1 MKKII
6 AVGVAAALALCASA
20 EVKTATPFADG
31 MVLQRGRS
39 VPVWGTAAP
48 GEAVTV
54 SFAGQTKTTAAG
66 ADGKW
71 RVDLDAMEASRENRT
86 MTVAGAAN
94 TEEIKD
100 VLVGEVWFAS
110 GQSNMQCP
118 IWGDNPRYRD
128 GQGAVMTRM
137 TRRPFIR
144 YSKTPCKWS
153 AEPLVNWKAQW
164 RDFSPAALAHQPL
177 SAVAF
182 YYALEIYDAL
192 EIPVGIIDSSWGGTC
207 IQTWTPRAGLQKY
220 PSLKV
225 YAERKVET
233 DKEKAGKSPHQQP
246 TALWNGMVAAY
257 APFALRGMI
266 WYQGCSN
273 KDHGSLYC
281 DMMHALYDGWS
292 AAFENDAMR
301 LYFAQLAPFKND
313 FHRVRMAQVRFAA
326 EEPNA
331 ALAVI
336 CDVGNLADIHPN
348 DKETVAR
355 RLALHALK
363 RDYGFDEI
371 IDNSPALESG
381 RVEDGKFV
389 LSFSNASGWYIYRP
403 DRTTDN
409 LGFDIAG
416 LDGKFV
422 PAKLLNAVDNKGN
435 VKGRELIVAADG
447 VDNPR
452 QLRYLAT
459 SPWTGAIYSCDSG
472 LPLGCFEIDARTV
485 ETVRKENADAAAA
498 DALIAGFRKVLVA
511 EIPVGK
517 SINTTG
523 YSLDSAAQAGAF
535 SRVAYKMELVRK
547 DGTIDW
553 VVAAM
558 DAFTDDAAKLGVP
571 SLGGGKFQQK
581 VSGLV
586 VRSNVAGLED
596 RDGGEGAIEFFNSNY
611 NPRMGAKD
619 WAGDDAKYD
628 INDTAQGAGGGYGS
642 MQLHDLASG
651 KSVFAYN
658 AFNGSD
664 PDIGIGPNDLGQ
676 HPDWT
681 FAHNA
686 ALYKS
691 RTLTVFVK

>member
-1 MKKII
+1 MRRCALIVCVAMAAMCAEAKV
-6 AVGVAAALALCASA
+6 ATGV
-20 EVKTATPFADG
+20 PFADG
-31 MVLQRGRS
+31 MVLQRGRN
-39 VPVWGTAAP
+39 VPVWGTAEP

-54 SFAGQTKTTAAG
+54 AFAGQTKTATADAS
-66 ADGKW
+66 GKW
-71 RVDLDAMEASRENRT
+71 RINLDAMDASRENRT
-86 MTVAGAAN
+86 MTVSGAAN
-94 TEEIKD
+94 KEEIKN

-118 IWGDNPRYRD
+118 IWGDSPRYRD
-128 GQGAVMTRM
+128 GQGAMMVRM

-153 AEPLVNWKAQW
+153 AEPRLDWKAEW
-164 RDFSPAALAHQPL
+164 RDFTPASLMRQPL

-182 YYALEIYDAL
+182 YYALEIYGAL
-192 EIPVGIIDSSWGGTC
+192 EIPVGIIDSSWGGSR
-207 IQTWTPRAGLQKY
+207 IEPWTPLAPGEDAVPL
-220 PSLKV
+220 
-225 YAERKVET
+225 AE
-233 DKEKAGKSPHQQP
+233 DNKARFRQPH
-246 TALWNGMVAAY
+246 AMFNGMVAAY
-257 APFALRGMI
+257 TPFAIRGMI

-273 KDHGSLYC
+273 AGDGERYAAK
-281 DMMHALYDGWS
+281 MRALYDGW
-292 AAFENDAMR
+292 AREFENPGLKM
-301 LYFAQLAPFKND
+301 YFAQLAPYKDN
-313 FHRVRMAQVRFAA
+313 FHRVRMAQAKFAA
-326 EEPNA
+326 EEKNSA
-331 ALAVI
+331 ITIL
-336 CDVGNLADIHPN
+336 CDVGNTHDIHPN

-363 RDYGFDEI
+363 RDYGFDDI
-371 IDNSPALESG
+371 IDNSPVLESW

-389 LSFSNASGWYIYRP
+389 LSFSDATGWYIYRP
-403 DRTTDN
+403 DRSTDN
-409 LGFDIAG
+409 LGFEIAG
-416 LDGKFV
+416 PDGKFA
-422 PAKLLNAVDNKGN
+422 PAKLLNAVDGKGN
-435 VKGRELIVAADG
+435 VTGRELTVAADG

-452 QLRYLAT
+452 QLGYLAT
-459 SPWTGAIYSCDSG
+459 SPWTGALYSSDSA

-485 ETVRKENADAAAA
+485 ETVRKENADAAAG